1 MEGKRREGKGGVER
15 GKGIEGEE
23 GFLMIVFYFI

>member
-1 MEGKRREGKGGVER
+1 MEGKRREGKGGAER

-23 GFLMIVFYFI
+23 GFSMIVLHLT